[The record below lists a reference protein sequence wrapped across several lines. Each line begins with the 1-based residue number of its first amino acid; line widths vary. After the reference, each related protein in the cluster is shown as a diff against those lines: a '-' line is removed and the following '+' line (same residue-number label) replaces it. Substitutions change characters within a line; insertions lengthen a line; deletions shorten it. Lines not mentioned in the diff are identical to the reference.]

1 MTILAPCRASSRTI
15 AWPIPLFPPVT
26 MATLSCN
33 DMTSLSAV
41 VYPPHCGEKS
51 VDPEITA
58 AANPNDIRVNTYFA
72 RCVYQARAP
81 YTCSGAR
88 IGGYRAGVA
97 CEASACP
104 VPWTLRGERSDPTV
118 GVR

>member
-1 MTILAPCRASSRTI
+1 M
-15 AWPIPLFPPVT
+15 
-26 MATLSCN
+26 
-33 DMTSLSAV
+33 
-41 VYPPHCGEKS
+41 
-51 VDPEITA
+51 DPEITA
-58 AANPNDIRVNTYFA
+58 AAKLNDIRVNTYFA

-118 GVR
+118 GVH